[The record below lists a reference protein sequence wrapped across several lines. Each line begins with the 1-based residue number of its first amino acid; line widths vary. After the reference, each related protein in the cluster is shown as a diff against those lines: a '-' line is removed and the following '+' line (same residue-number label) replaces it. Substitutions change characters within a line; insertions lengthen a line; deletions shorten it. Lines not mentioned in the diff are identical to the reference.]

1 MPSLRDGLV
10 AFVKRDCPTC
20 RDVEPVLAELV
31 DHAVRSGTRLT
42 VFTQDDA
49 EFMAG
54 LGGQCSEVLH
64 DHDLAMSWHH
74 EIDTVPTLMAVMD
87 GREMART
94 VGWDRRSWEALSG
107 ADDLGAELPD
117 MRPGCGSMSVDPLLA
132 DELALRFGATSFA
145 SRKVELASAED
156 PVEAAYDRG
165 WSDGLPVVPPTEARV
180 AAMLA
185 GTTRAPGEVVAVVPP
200 ALVECTVEKV
210 AVNAVMAGCKPE
222 YLPVV
227 LAAVEAACTDTFNMH
242 GLLCTLWFSGPI
254 VIGQAAEF
262 DYAGTQACKALR
274 EEGVRSILVNSNPA
288 TIMTDEGIADRVY
301 IEPITR
307 DVLAR
312 VIERERPQG
321 LLASMGGQTGL
332 NMAVE
337 LAEAGI
343 LQAAGVRILGT
354 PLEGIQDAEDR
365 ERFRTLMRRI
375 GEPVPESR
383 TVTSLPEAWDFA
395 RSCGFPL
402 VVRPAYTLGGSP
414 LACSAAV
421 AVLDLIEVEGLVR
434 NAEEM
439 DRYLRDKLNERRAE
453 HQLIG
458 DVRGEGLLIGVEWV
472 KDHRTREPAETDAYR
487 LAYRCFE
494 LGLLLLAF
502 GNVMEITPPLTIPRS
517 DADEALDIFD
527 RALAD
532 IAAGRFDDS
541 KLPDFLGH

>member
-1 MPSLRDGLV
+1 MPAEESSTAAEMPSLRDGLV

-254 VIGQAAEF
+254 VIVNGSIRRRVGMNTDKNSLGQGNRANSTIGRALQLVIRNVGGGKPGIGGIDRSALGSPSKVGWCFAE
-262 DYAGTQACKALR
+262 D
-274 EEGVRSILVNSNPA
+274 EEGLPDGWPPLSVARGFEPGQDTVTLFAGHGPIGCIDQVSRTPDSLIRTIAQQLMCVGNRKLPTEAMLV
-288 TIMTDEGIADRVY
+288 MTPEHMSTFADSGW
-301 IEPITR
+301 T
-307 DVLAR
+307 
-312 VIERERPQG
+312 
-321 LLASMGGQTGL
+321 
-332 NMAVE
+332 
-337 LAEAGI
+337 
-343 LQAAGVRILGT
+343 
-354 PLEGIQDAEDR
+354 R
-365 ERFRTLMRRI
+365 ERFYEEL
-375 GEPVPESR
+375 EPLLQMDLDFAVSGAGGMSEG
-383 TVTSLPEAWDFA
+383 LPE
-395 RSCGFPL
+395 GFVRQLLGAEVAGNQSGSVDGGHVFGSAEGAASGGLRKLPPWSPM
-402 VVRPAYTLGGSP
+402 VVRAGGG
-414 LACSAAV
+414 AGGFSAI
-421 AVLDLIEVEGLVR
+421 IEG
-434 NAEEM
+434 
-439 DRYLRDKLNERRAE
+439 
-453 HQLIG
+453 
-458 DVRGEGLLIGVEWV
+458 WV
-472 KDHRTREPAETDAYR
+472 PGAKGSTP
-487 LAYRCFE
+487 
-494 LGLLLLAF
+494 
-502 GNVMEITPPLTIPRS
+502 ITHPIRP
-517 DADEALDIFD
+517 
-527 RALAD
+527 
-532 IAAGRFDDS
+532 
-541 KLPDFLGH
+541 

>member
-1 MPSLRDGLV
+1 MPAEESSTAAEMPSLRDGLV

-185 GTTRAPGEVVAVVPP
+185 GTTREPGEVVAVVPP
-200 ALVECTVEKV
+200 ALVECTVEKA

-254 VIGQAAEF
+254 VIVNGPIRRRIGMNTDKNSLGQGNRANSTIGRALQLVIRNVGGGKPGIGGIDRSALGSPSKVGWCFAE
-262 DYAGTQACKALR
+262 D
-274 EEGVRSILVNSNPA
+274 EEGLPDGWPPLSVARGFEPGQDTVTLFAGHGPIGCIDQVSRTPDSLIRTIAQQLMCVGNRKLPTEAMLV
-288 TIMTDEGIADRVY
+288 MTPEHMSTFADSGW
-301 IEPITR
+301 T
-307 DVLAR
+307 
-312 VIERERPQG
+312 
-321 LLASMGGQTGL
+321 
-332 NMAVE
+332 
-337 LAEAGI
+337 
-343 LQAAGVRILGT
+343 
-354 PLEGIQDAEDR
+354 R
-365 ERFRTLMRRI
+365 ERFYEEL
-375 GEPVPESR
+375 EPLLQMDLDFAVSGAGGMSEG
-383 TVTSLPEAWDFA
+383 LPE
-395 RSCGFPL
+395 GFVRQLLGAEVAGNQSGSVDGGHVFGSAEGAASGGLRKLPPWSPM
-402 VVRPAYTLGGSP
+402 VVRAGGG
-414 LACSAAV
+414 AGGFSAI
-421 AVLDLIEVEGLVR
+421 IEG
-434 NAEEM
+434 
-439 DRYLRDKLNERRAE
+439 
-453 HQLIG
+453 
-458 DVRGEGLLIGVEWV
+458 WV
-472 KDHRTREPAETDAYR
+472 PGAKGSTP
-487 LAYRCFE
+487 
-494 LGLLLLAF
+494 
-502 GNVMEITPPLTIPRS
+502 ITHPIRP
-517 DADEALDIFD
+517 
-527 RALAD
+527 
-532 IAAGRFDDS
+532 
-541 KLPDFLGH
+541 